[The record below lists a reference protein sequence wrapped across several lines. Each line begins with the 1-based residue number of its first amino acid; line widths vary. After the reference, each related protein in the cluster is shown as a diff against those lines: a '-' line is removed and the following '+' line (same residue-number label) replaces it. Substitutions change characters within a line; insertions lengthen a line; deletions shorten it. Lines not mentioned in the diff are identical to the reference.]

1 MWLGVLS
8 AVELYYNCGM
18 RLEHVSP
25 DKLKKLILEI
35 AGRHLDLTKYR
46 LFFFGSRVSGSSD
59 ERSDIDI
66 GIEGEEPV
74 PVKLFADIVDE
85 IEELPILYKIEIV
98 DFKKVSPDFREV
110 ALQHVEDI
118 NSPTHV

>member
-1 MWLGVLS
+1 MK
-8 AVELYYNCGM
+8 
-18 RLEHVSP
+18 LEHESP

-35 AGRHLDLTKYR
+35 AGRHLDLNKYR
-46 LFFFGSRVSGSSD
+46 LFFFGSRVSGTGD

-66 GIEGEEPV
+66 GIEGPEPV
-74 PVKLFADIVDE
+74 PASPLAE
-85 IEELPILYKIEIV
+85 IEEELENLPVLYKIEII

-118 NSPTHV
+118 NSPPHV